1 MIRVAVD
8 AMGGDRGPEEI
19 AAGALDAR
27 SDDVIPVLV
36 GPAGLDTNGLELIE
50 AADVIGMD
58 EKPTEAVR
66 GKPNSSLVTA
76 CRAVGEGTTQAV
88 VSAGNTGAMLA
99 ACLLEI
105 RRLPGVRRPAIAV
118 TIPARDG
125 ASLLLDAG
133 ANADARPEDLLQFAH
148 MGTVF
153 AEEILDV
160 RNPQIRLLSIGEEP
174 EKGNQL
180 TLEAHE
186 LLAGSDL
193 NFAGNTE
200 GRDLLRRGA
209 AVVVTDGFTGNVALK
224 LLEGTITNLL
234 DAFREEITATTRGK
248 LGGLLI
254 RPAARRLRNRLD
266 PDTYGGAYL
275 LGLRGLAVIAH
286 GNSSRRAIA
295 NAIRLAARGVDRDV
309 VGRLAQRLGNTVLE
323 SGPSTTPTPT

>member
-19 AAGALDAR
+19 VAGALDAR
-27 SDDVIPVLV
+27 SDDVVPVLV

-58 EKPTEAVR
+58 EKPTDAVR

-125 ASLLLDAG
+125 APLLLDAG

-209 AVVVTDGFTGNVALK
+209 EVVVTDGFTGNVALK

-234 DAFREEITATTRGK
+234 DGFREEITATTRGK

-295 NAIRLAARGVDRDV
+295 NAIRLAARGADNDV
-309 VGRLAQRLGNTVLE
+309 VGRLGQRLGNTVLE

>member
-1 MIRVAVD
+1 VIRVAVD

-19 AAGALDAR
+19 VTGALGAA
-27 SDDVIPVLV
+27 SDGVTPILV
-36 GPAGLDTNGLELIE
+36 GPKDLETHGLELIE
-50 AADVIGMD
+50 APDVIAMD

-66 GKPNSSLVTA
+66 AKPNSSLVAA
-76 CRAVGEGTTQAV
+76 CRAVGEGKAAAV

-99 ACLLEI
+99 ACLLEL
-105 RRLPGVRRPAIAV
+105 RRIPGVRRPAIAV
-118 TIPARDG
+118 TIPSRRG
-125 ASLLLDAG
+125 ASVLLDAG
-133 ANADARPEDLLQFAH
+133 ANADARPEDLVQFAH
-148 MGTVF
+148 MGAVF
-153 AEEILDV
+153 AAEILDV

-186 LLAGSDL
+186 LLAASDL
-193 NFAGNTE
+193 NFGGNTE
-200 GRDLLRRGA
+200 GRDILQGA
-209 AVVVTDGFTGNVALK
+209 ADVVVTDGFTGNVVLK

-234 DAFREEITATTRGK
+234 DAFREEITATARGK
-248 LGGLLI
+248 LGGALI

-295 NAIRLAARGVDRDV
+295 NAIRLAARGVDHDV
-309 VGRLAQRLGNTVLE
+309 VGRLAQRLGDTVLE
-323 SGPSTTPTPT
+323 SAPSTTPTPT